1 MSQGVGQLVQA
12 TDYNAVQSDA
22 ALVLGTGS
30 GTYGYG
36 QTVLSNQIVTSGSP
50 PVYPTIT
57 ALQWNNLRT
66 DILKCIQHQDGIDHS
81 AGIPVANSVNY
92 TKISNTI
99 YADCISLMSTAK
111 ANSLVAPPDP
121 SSGVTGQ
128 ATLANLVAVQVR
140 SSAWNATISQTI
152 TVTWPNADAARFFF
166 NSGSDI
172 RISSARGDNS
182 DGTGFGSAGTKNY
195 TWSSMLSSMGTII
208 FNYNTTRTTGTGT
221 AASSY
226 GWNNLPGSST
236 QIFVQNA
243 PAGNYSP
250 NYYYIYATKL
260 SSNQLQIVIQ
270 WQDNDVGHVGTPG
283 TIDENVTGYLYSYV
297 QAHYA
302 TGSNVSVPLPPA
314 TTSTIA

>member
-36 QTVLSNQIVTSGSP
+36 QTVLSSQIVTSGSP

-81 AGIPVANSVNY
+81 GGIAVANSVNY
-92 TKISNTI
+92 TKISNQI
-99 YADCISLMSTAK
+99 YTNAISLMATAK
-111 ANSLVAPPDP
+111 ANSLVVPPDP
-121 SSGVTGQ
+121 SAGVTGQ
-128 ATLANLVAVQVR
+128 ATLANLVAVQTR

-152 TVTWPNADAARFFF
+152 TVTWPSADAARFFW

-172 RISSARGDNS
+172 RISSIRGDNS
-182 DGTGFGSAGTKNY
+182 DGTGQGSAGTKNY
-195 TWSSMLSSMGTII
+195 TWSQMLSGMGTII
-208 FNYNTTRTTGTGT
+208 FKYNATTPTGTGT
-221 AASSY
+221 GSSY

-236 QIFVQNA
+236 QIFRQDA

-260 SSNQLQIVIQ
+260 SSSQLQIVIQ

-297 QAHYA
+297 QSRYS
-302 TGSNVSVPLPPA
+302 TGSNVAVPLPPA

>member
-12 TDYNAVQSDA
+12 TDYNTVQSDA

-30 GTYGYG
+30 GTFGYG
-36 QTVLSNQIVTSGSP
+36 QSVASSQIVATGGQY
-50 PVYPTIT
+50 PVVT
-57 ALQWNNLRT
+57 AAQWNNLRS
-66 DILKCIQHQDGIDHS
+66 DILNCIQHQDGLDHS
-81 AGIPVANSVNY
+81 AGIPVADSTNY
-92 TKISNTI
+92 TLISNTI
-99 YADCISLMSTAK
+99 YADSISLMATAK

-128 ATLANLVAVQVR
+128 ATLANLVAVQIR

-221 AASSY
+221 AASGY
-226 GWNNLPGSST
+226 GWNNLPGTST

-250 NYYYIYATKL
+250 NDYFIFATKL
-260 SSNQLQIVIQ
+260 SSSQLQIVIQ

-302 TGSNVSVPLPPA
+302 TGANVSISLPPA
-314 TTSTIA
+314 STSSIG